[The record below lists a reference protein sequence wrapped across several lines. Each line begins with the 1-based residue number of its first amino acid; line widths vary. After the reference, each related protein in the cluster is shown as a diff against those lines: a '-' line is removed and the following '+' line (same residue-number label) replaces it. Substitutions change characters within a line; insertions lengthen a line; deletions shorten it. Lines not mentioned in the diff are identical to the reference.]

1 MIIQTQQQASVL
13 THEPTLKKLLN
24 VMGNRDKATVVA
36 RFISDGLLKADPV
49 RLDGFRALFD
59 EALPYQYYIDQLLG
73 KLETLEDLCKRKLR
87 QALQQQYGG
96 RFSINDSIKLKPATA
111 VDDGSHTYTLLQAA
125 MLNFTQQEA
134 AAGYFSDD
142 SEILTKVDEE
152 APDGSTPTQITA
164 QAFALLSRQL
174 DLGGEYKKHISRTF
188 RVSSLELISL
198 RMHKTNMKLAAYGK
212 YFSKPNF
219 PLSRLVTLLNLAKG
233 NEDIVYGDL
242 FNNSRIKLYSIQL
255 FGKYMT
261 DAVLIT
267 CRQTDQSTKDSY
279 YVYIPNDAGDS
290 FYQDDS
296 EDQCRYRLAV
306 NFVASKELQELFIS
320 QLTHREQSDFRTLN
334 LESLSFL
341 EDIAFI
347 PLETGLYKHLFDR
360 HLDKLTADAG
370 ELAVAVANVNEA
382 AYANRRE
389 NQASLISAAHL
400 NSPNE
405 DFNRRLRIYATD
417 ELLALVFASL
427 DRWTAIEKHD
437 ALSRLVD
444 LKKRLTA
451 TDSAKPGAPI
461 NSEMADDYF
470 GQFEVQKHL
479 REQPGTLLHKLEPV
493 AL

>member
-1 MIIQTQQQASVL
+1 MIIQTQQQTSVL
-13 THEPTLKKLLN
+13 THEATLKKLLN
-24 VMGNRDKATVVA
+24 EMGDRDKATVVA
-36 RFISDGLLKADPV
+36 QFISDGLLKADPV
-49 RLDGFRALFD
+49 RLGEFRALLD
-59 EALPYQYYIDQLLG
+59 EALPYQNYIDQLLG
-73 KLETLEDLCKRKLR
+73 NLETLEDFCMRKLR

-96 RFSINDSIKLKPATA
+96 RFSVNDSIKLKPATA

-125 MLNFTQQEA
+125 MLNFTEQEA

-142 SEILTKVDEE
+142 SKTLPKVD
-152 APDGSTPTQITA
+152 GSPPTQITA

-174 DLGGEYKKHISRTF
+174 DLGGEYRKHISRTF

-198 RMHKTNMKLAAYGK
+198 RMHKTNMKLAAYEK
-212 YFSKPNF
+212 YFSKANF
-219 PLSRLVTLLNLAKG
+219 PLYRLVTLLNLAKG

-242 FNNSRIKLYSIQL
+242 FNNARIKLYSIQL

-267 CRQTDQSTKDSY
+267 CRQTDHSTKDSY

-306 NFVASKELQELFIS
+306 NFVASKQLQELFIS
-320 QLTHREQSDFRTLN
+320 QLTHREQSEFRTLN
-334 LESLSFL
+334 LQSISFV
-341 EDIAFI
+341 ENIAFI

-360 HLDKLTADAG
+360 HLDKLTADTG
-370 ELAVAVANVNEA
+370 ELAVAVANVDEA

-389 NQASLISAAHL
+389 SQASLIGAAHL

-405 DFNRRLRIYATD
+405 DFNRRLRVYATD

-444 LKKRLTA
+444 LKKRLAT
-451 TDSAKPGAPI
+451 TDSAKPGAPM

-479 REQPGTLLHKLEPV
+479 REQPGALLHKLEPV

>member
-1 MIIQTQQQASVL
+1 M
-13 THEPTLKKLLN
+13 
-24 VMGNRDKATVVA
+24 
-36 RFISDGLLKADPV
+36 
-49 RLDGFRALFD
+49 
-59 EALPYQYYIDQLLG
+59 
-73 KLETLEDLCKRKLR
+73 
-87 QALQQQYGG
+87 
-96 RFSINDSIKLKPATA
+96 
-111 VDDGSHTYTLLQAA
+111 
-125 MLNFTQQEA
+125 
-134 AAGYFSDD
+134 
-142 SEILTKVDEE
+142 
-152 APDGSTPTQITA
+152 
-164 QAFALLSRQL
+164 
-174 DLGGEYKKHISRTF
+174 
-188 RVSSLELISL
+188 
-198 RMHKTNMKLAAYGK
+198 
-212 YFSKPNF
+212 
-219 PLSRLVTLLNLAKG
+219 NLAKG

-242 FNNSRIKLYSIQL
+242 FNNARIKLYSIQL

-267 CRQTDQSTKDSY
+267 CRQTDHSTKDSY

-306 NFVASKELQELFIS
+306 NFVASKQLQELFIS
-320 QLTHREQSDFRTLN
+320 QLTHREQSEFRTLN
-334 LESLSFL
+334 LQSISFV
-341 EDIAFI
+341 ENIAFI

-360 HLDKLTADAG
+360 HLDKLTADTG
-370 ELAVAVANVNEA
+370 KLAVAVANVDEA

-389 NQASLISAAHL
+389 SQASLIGAAHL

-405 DFNRRLRIYATD
+405 DFNRRLRVYATD

-444 LKKRLTA
+444 LKKRLAT
-451 TDSAKPGAPI
+451 TDSAKPGAPM

-479 REQPGTLLHKLEPV
+479 REQPGALLHKLEPV